1 MAFSAK
7 VPNFSLFFI
16 VNSILKYFSVT
27 EATVAKGKK
36 KSLASGAMVYLA
48 SNILNASI
56 PFLLLPILTRY
67 LEPAEYGQVAMF
79 QVLISALTAF
89 VGLNGV
95 GAANRKYYDAD
106 AREEMPLY
114 VGACLQI
121 LAISFLVVGAILFVL
136 REWLSEALGI
146 STVWIVLAAVASA
159 ASFIVRLRLGQWQV
173 RKEPIKYGAL
183 QISLSFFNAVLS
195 LFLVVLL
202 TFGPEG
208 RMLGQTIAP
217 VALSL
222 VALALLAKDGL
233 LKLSIRTD
241 LIKDALHFGVPLI
254 PHVGGAFLLSTVDRF
269 VINKHLG
276 LDSAGV
282 YMVAVQ
288 LTMTMSL
295 VFDAINK
302 AYVPWLFERL
312 SRNKSAEKKQ
322 IVKWTYGYFV
332 AVLLVAGI
340 AFLIGPYFV
349 VLIAGEKYAKA
360 GSVIGILALG
370 QAFQGMY
377 LMVTNYIFYAKK
389 TARLS
394 LVTIT
399 SGLLN
404 VAFLMMLIPVLG
416 LQGAAVAFAVSM
428 ALRFLGTWWLSQKS
442 HHMPWFSFSIKEA
455 L

>member
-1 MAFSAK
+1 MSASK
-7 VPNFSLFFI
+7 ERGLF
-16 VNSILKYFSVT
+16 
-27 EATVAKGKK
+27 
-36 KSLASGAMVYLA
+36 SGAIVYLC

-67 LEPAEYGQVAMF
+67 LEPSEYGQVAMF

-89 VGLNGV
+89 VGLNGA
-95 GAANRKYYDAD
+95 GAANRKYYDVD

-114 VGACLQI
+114 IGACLQI
-121 LAISFLVVGAILFVL
+121 LAVSFLVVGATLLIF

-146 STVWIVLAAVASA
+146 STAWVVLAAVASA
-159 ASFIVRLRLGQWQV
+159 ASFIVKLRLGQWQV

-183 QISLSFFNAVLS
+183 QISLSLFNAVLS

-217 VALSL
+217 VVLSL

-233 LKLSIRTD
+233 LKLSIRPD
-241 LIKDALHFGVPLI
+241 IIKDALQFGVPLI
-254 PHVGGAFLLSTVDRF
+254 PHVGGVFLLSTVDRF

-276 LDSAGV
+276 LESAGI

-288 LTMTMSL
+288 LTMTMPL
-295 VFDAINK
+295 IFDAINK

-312 SRNKSAEKKQ
+312 NRDRLEEKIQ
-322 IVKWTYGYFV
+322 IVKWTYRYFI
-332 AVLLVAGI
+332 AITLVAGA

-349 VLIAGEKYAKA
+349 VLIAGDKYAKA

-370 QAFQGMY
+370 QAFEGMY
-377 LMVTNYIFYAKK
+377 KMVTSYIFYARK

-404 VAFLMMLIPVLG
+404 IAFLIILIPVLG

-442 HHMPWFSFSIKEA
+442 HHMPWFDFSTKES